1 MSGIIATVLETSA
14 RLLRLLG
21 LLQVRPEWSGAD
33 LAERL
38 DVTGRPLRRDV
49 QRLRDLEYPVHSV
62 PGVAGGYRLGPGKA
76 LPPLLLDDDEA
87 IAVVV
92 SLRSAASH
100 SVAGLSEASVSA
112 LAKLDQVLPARLRER
127 TAALQHATVAL
138 TGPGPVV
145 DPEQLAVLAA
155 ACRRHQ
161 RLRLRY
167 RDRSGSGTTRI
178 VEPYRLV
185 STGYRWYLMAFDLKR
200 DSWRTFRVD
209 RIDESAEADGR
220 FVPRDPPDPAA
231 FVAAAVTSAPYRY
244 QARVLVHAPAPVV
257 AEEFSRTSGVITD
270 AGDGSCLLAAGA
282 DSLGALTFHLAA
294 IGAEFTVLGPQEL
307 IDFVRDA
314 ALRLQ
319 RAGNRSARSARA
331 GASPADREP
340 GPGSAS
346 RPSR

>member
-1 MSGIIATVLETSA
+1 MLETSA

-38 DVTGRPLRRDV
+38 GVTVRTLRRDV
-49 QRLRDLEYPVHSV
+49 QRLRDLDYPVHSV
-62 PGVAGGYRLGPGKA
+62 PGVAGGYRLGSGRA

-100 SVAGLSEASVSA
+100 TVAGLADASVSA

-145 DPEQLAVLAA
+145 DPEQLAALAA

-161 RLRLRY
+161 RLRLSY
-167 RDRSGSGTTRI
+167 RSRSGSDSRRI
-178 VEPYRLV
+178 VEPHRLV
-185 STGYRWYLMAFDLKR
+185 STGYRWYLMAFDVEQA
-200 DSWRTFRVD
+200 DWRTFRVD
-209 RIDESAEADGR
+209 RITDSAEAGGR
-220 FVPRDPPDPAA
+220 FVPREPPDPAA
-231 FVAAAVTSAPYRY
+231 FVARAVTSAPYRY
-244 QARVLVHAPAPVV
+244 QARVLVHAPAHVV
-257 AEEFSRTSGVITD
+257 AEEFSRTSGVVTD
-270 AGDGSCLLAAGA
+270 AGADGCLLTTGS

-294 IGAEFTVLGPQEL
+294 LGADFTVLEPQEL
-307 IDFVRDA
+307 IDFIA
-314 ALRLQ
+314 ATAERLAEVAQ
-319 RAGNRSARSARA
+319 RSWREARQQKAE
-331 GASPADREP
+331 GEP
-340 GPGSAS
+340 GG
-346 RPSR
+346 

>member
-1 MSGIIATVLETSA
+1 MLETSA
-14 RLLRLLG
+14 RLLRLLA

-38 DVTGRPLRRDV
+38 DVTVRTLRRDV
-49 QRLRDLEYPVHSV
+49 QRLRDLDYPVHSV
-62 PGVAGGYRLGPGKA
+62 PGVAGGYRLGSGKA

-112 LAKLDQVLPARLRER
+112 LAKLDQVFPARLRER
-127 TAALQHATVAL
+127 THALQHATVAL

-145 DPEQLAVLAA
+145 DPEQLAALAA

-185 STGYRWYLMAFDLKR
+185 STGYRWYLMAFDVER

-209 RIDESAEADGR
+209 RIADSAQAGGR

-231 FVAAAVTSAPYRY
+231 FVATAVTSAPYRY
-244 QARVLVHAPAPVV
+244 QARVLVHAPAQVV
-257 AEEFSRTSGVITD
+257 AEEFSRTSGVVTD
-270 AGDGSCLLAAGA
+270 AGDGSCLLSTGA
-282 DSLGALTFHLAA
+282 DSLAALTFHLAA
-294 IGAEFTVLGPQEL
+294 IGAEFTVLEPQQL
-307 IDFVRDA
+307 IDFVREA
-314 ALRLQ
+314 AVRLQ
-319 RAGNRSARSARA
+319 RAGDRSAAA

-340 GPGSAS
+340 GPG
-346 RPSR
+346 

>member
-1 MSGIIATVLETSA
+1 MLETSA

-38 DVTGRPLRRDV
+38 DVTVRTVRRDV
-49 QRLRDLEYPVHSV
+49 RRLRNLDYPVHSV
-62 PGVAGGYRLGPGKA
+62 PGVAGGHRLGPGKA

-138 TGPGPVV
+138 AGPGPVV
-145 DPEQLAVLAA
+145 DPEQLAALAA

-161 RLRLRY
+161 RLRLSY
-167 RDRSGSGTTRI
+167 RDRSGSGTIRI

-185 STGYRWYLMAFDLKR
+185 STGYRWYLMAFDVER
-200 DSWRTFRVD
+200 DGWRTFRVD
-209 RIDESAEADGR
+209 RIGDSAEAGGR
-220 FVPRDPPDPAA
+220 FGRRDPPDPAA
-231 FVAAAVTSAPYRY
+231 FVATAVTSAPYRY
-244 QARVLVHAPAPVV
+244 QARVLVHAPAHVV
-257 AEEFSRTSGVITD
+257 AEQFSRTSGVVAD
-270 AGDGSCLLAAGA
+270 AGDGSCLLTTGA
-282 DSLGALTFHLAA
+282 DSLDAMTFHLAA
-294 IGAEFTVLGPQEL
+294 VGADFTVLAPPEL
-307 IDFVRDA
+307 IDYVRDVA
-314 ALRLQ
+314 ERLH
-319 RAGNRSARSARA
+319 RVARRSA
-331 GASPADREP
+331 GAAASPAEAVSPADREP
-340 GPGSAS
+340 GPG
-346 RPSR
+346 

>member
-1 MSGIIATVLETSA
+1 VLETSA

-38 DVTGRPLRRDV
+38 GVTVRTLRRDV
-49 QRLRDLEYPVHSV
+49 QRLRDLDYPVHSV
-62 PGVAGGYRLGPGKA
+62 PGVAGGYRLGSGRA

-100 SVAGLSEASVSA
+100 TVAGLADASVSA

-145 DPEQLAVLAA
+145 DPEQLAALAA

-161 RLRLRY
+161 RLRLSY
-167 RDRSGSGTTRI
+167 RSRSGSDSRRI
-178 VEPYRLV
+178 VEPHRLV
-185 STGYRWYLMAFDLKR
+185 STGYRWYLMAFDVER
-200 DSWRTFRVD
+200 ADWRTFRVD
-209 RIDESAEADGR
+209 RITESAEAGGR
-220 FVPRDPPDPAA
+220 FVPREPPDPAA
-231 FVAAAVTSAPYRY
+231 FVARAVTSAPYRY
-244 QARVLVHAPAPVV
+244 QARVLVHAPAHVV
-257 AEEFSRTSGVITD
+257 AEEFSRTSGVVTD
-270 AGDGSCLLAAGA
+270 AGADGCLLTTGS

-294 IGAEFTVLGPQEL
+294 LGTDFTVLEPQEL
-307 IDFVRDA
+307 IDFVA
-314 ALRLQ
+314 ATAERLAEVAQ
-319 RAGNRSARSARA
+319 RSQRESRQHRA
-331 GASPADREP
+331 E
-340 GPGSAS
+340 
-346 RPSR
+346 RPPDG